1 MADGNVGSLWMS
13 LGLKE
18 TVSKE
23 LKNLG
28 YSLNGTD
35 DKVKELQKA
44 LKGIGNDLKSGDVDA
59 YARGIAN
66 LSKFLKDTKIEA
78 KGLSTLLGSISGA
91 NVQNL
96 LGGEINATNAKKYL
110 GIIKEITSALS
121 SLGRGNSENT
131 FGLLSGLY
139 RYSVLLDDIVKIKG
153 QIKDLKETLETPA
166 GKKHEQSIKDL
177 IAEYTKLRTEMIGVV
192 NSGNLKQLDS
202 NKYSELL
209 GRGIQLYE
217 ALHAAAVQA
226 EKGVTALS
234 NAADKEAT
242 SIQKS
247 TEVVNEQ
254 TNAFKKQEEQLKA
267 TTAAQKEKSAA
278 ESKTATAPKIQPFVE
293 DKGLDKML
301 NDVTAAREKDAAATQ
316 TQIAYTKILNE
327 VLDAFK
333 GKASTLLG
341 VKDDS
346 GRKYVDILNEANAA
360 IEKMNKARAAAM
372 AREGKDFKPEN
383 YPDPTPRI
391 KKALEYLSL
400 LQRIDIAQKH
410 ISEVKAANP
419 NVDTKNIKEAAKLVE
434 NFRDKLLAL
443 QNDKYLTGAD
453 DAHILGAYRKTLAMT
468 LKDVD
473 AIIGKLQ
480 KPNPLSDLD
489 GNFSKLDA
497 RIDAV
502 REKLAKLRDLM
513 NEGTQKGYNTS
524 MFGERISGLGGVVA
538 RMEAAMSNK
547 NGELANVDKMKQ
559 LFSDIS
565 VELNKA
571 STAMQAYGREKAKAV
586 AQEREFAVAS
596 KLSAK
601 DKEAEL
607 KALSDYTKRYMTLVE
622 EKRKVAE
629 KAGISP
635 FFKNDNG
642 LKNIKAEI
650 DTLLERLGRVRE
662 DITLY
667 QHAIGSGTKEGIS
680 FGQQGLKEANTEAE
694 KLMRSITN
702 LQNVYDTLRVSQV
715 NVKDLIGQ
723 TPQKQRQDDIQRRMS
738 DYYSKLEKD
747 SAQAAKDAAKAE
759 RERASAEKQRQKELN
774 SAEKQRQNELRNTER
789 RYDSLG
795 NKVRQLRAEFSRGI
809 SLGANTD
816 KSYEEIRRLLSM
828 MRVLR
833 ALQGSLSSTDW
844 REHIGRLGNYGAG
857 HDATIANRALQ
868 DQRAINAAQ
877 EKTNREKEKS
887 IDLERKHQQEIANS
901 AAKVRSDLV
910 RAFEQAKNSAGGLN
924 STMQDLKSLV
934 MQGGLVYGMQQF
946 AMSVIKTGGELEKQ
960 HIALQSILGDVQN
973 ANTMFSQVKQLALQS
988 PFTFSEL
995 NRDVKQLAAY
1005 GVEYDQLYDTTK
1017 RLADMASGLGVSFE
1031 RIALAFGQVRSRGW
1045 LDGKELRQ
1053 ISYAGIPLLQKL
1065 SEYYSK
1071 REGRKVSTSEV
1082 KTRISGRGVDFEDV
1096 KNVFWEMTD
1105 AGGQFYNMQLVL
1117 SETLLGRFNK
1127 LKDAWEIML
1136 SEFAS
1141 DSNIVGSNL
1150 KHILD
1155 LVTNLVQALH
1165 TMAPVVVAAFSGFA
1179 LKRLQT
1185 SLGGGIGAALLSG
1198 KASMASDIQK
1208 KVLLGE
1214 KTTAQELRLLATKKL
1229 ITSEDIKALS
1239 LAKAIKKVDLERMYI
1254 NGQISRSIY
1263 KDGMTDFA
1271 GTGTFGSRRK
1281 LVEARQNGGWWN
1293 KAKAA
1298 FIGLQLRT
1306 NAYFTNL
1313 KIQFATTGGFWRT
1326 FALKG
1331 MSAFAILTAGARTMG
1346 ATLLAAVGGL
1356 PGLIIT
1362 GVTMGISYMYTK
1374 SADLTNRINQTANE
1388 IEDRIKQL
1396 NDFLRENDTAKVLS
1410 GGDIK
1415 EVDNLIDAYKE
1426 KLKQLEP
1433 YNYNNLVMKADEK
1446 QSHEERLKYLDEELK
1461 RLRDA
1466 EMIAKSKMGNRD
1478 NYSDFSGA
1486 ITRSNRNYE
1495 TLEKTT
1501 AQNMSDKGMDFASAR
1516 SAAWKGLQ
1524 PYQKGDMVNPIK
1536 KVILKQFGD
1545 ISKDE
1550 TMRLAAMQ
1558 AMSNIF
1564 ASMEIP
1570 ESRANMIR
1578 ASVLQAFGIGD
1589 KDSWLQEEAKNK
1601 LSDLLDS
1608 IAPTIAT
1615 KIRSGQTLNEA
1626 EKAKVEELM
1635 QDAKRG
1641 LTGQYPEFEKALQ
1654 ALLDASN
1661 FEAVINLVFK
1671 DSKFNDVQNELLGN
1685 LPKMPLGVGDPETQA
1700 KKQKFA
1706 QSWGKEGSW
1715 TKAREAANADVAAK
1729 KKEYEAAKKAKSKRQ
1744 DELKKEWQL
1753 AEQTAKELNLFDAK
1767 KDKNKGPKKDSAL
1780 ESLRQQFED
1789 FKAARQWYQKYIGI
1803 GNTQSEAIGKVKSLF
1818 PNLDWKK
1825 IDLSKY
1831 MESLEAMMP
1840 GRGFWNTTDRKK
1852 FHTQV
1857 NREKAEWQYS
1867 EIDKVEWERV
1877 SSNFKEAL
1885 EKGVK
1890 QANLQKELYEKTGS
1904 LDFAK
1909 LAFQD
1914 GAVWDKQTRKMA
1926 EDFKK
1931 NFGHDVNLG
1940 MTEADAKVLYKDTP
1954 LALEAWQKITTLVKD
1969 NYVKSLQ
1976 QAADIIA
1983 QTASTQEKI
1992 AAIYAKYETPI
2003 AQAEEAGNYGLASR
2017 YTRQRDKEVN
2027 SAKTEAFNK
2036 SSDYITFFGAVSQ
2049 LGMDRAS
2056 EIASQIREN
2065 INQALADGTI
2075 DAREYGKQIQQL
2087 DEQLNKLSSGK
2098 KNFFNSGLSGVAEQR
2113 VKNANEKIT
2122 AGAAL
2127 KQEGERMQQEANTE
2141 LIEAFSNLDFDAVD
2155 EIVAKML
2162 EGHEKEEKGDAK
2174 LKQGQKEAKA
2184 ANEFKE
2190 SMANVSAAA
2199 SKINENI
2206 QSIVATFNDIKDT
2219 ASALGV
2225 DTENDGWQDA
2235 TAFFNSLGGVS
2246 SSISNMVTS
2255 AMSGNV
2261 GGVLQGFV
2269 GIFTSP
2275 FKAFAAA
2282 HDAKLERQIKLAE
2295 RNITELERLRNDVK
2309 TAIENT
2315 LGGVYSY
2322 KMDAD
2327 TRKRLG
2333 NVTNS
2338 YEKAARGESKKSQ
2351 YSSDTYTTA
2360 KKSLSDPGNAYLAE
2374 QASLMAQKDEMQRQ
2388 LNAEEGKKKKDKDK
2402 IADYKQQIKE
2412 METTINN
2419 FAKDFLKDVYGV
2431 DMKAWASQLTDAVV
2445 SAWSKGEDA
2454 IDAYKKKAKEMVKDL
2469 TKNIVS
2475 QKLME
2480 VALQGPL
2487 DNLTEIIKQKGKL
2500 EPEDVVKVADD
2511 LYNGTNNAAEN
2522 ITAILERLKNMGL
2535 DLSENGDGSV
2545 TNGITNITE
2554 ETADILASY
2563 VNAIRL
2569 DVSVNRAQ
2577 VKDIGELLKM
2587 RLPEMG
2593 QIQKAQLGQLTQI
2606 VMLAEARNEK
2616 LDRMMDWMN
2625 AVSTSGR
2632 KKLYIS

>member
-23 LKNLG
+23 LNKIADGMTGVDAKTRKAQENLRKLADTDVSGKNISFLKKIQNALG
-28 YSLNGTD
+28 DTSAEA
-35 DKVKELQKA
+35 KELQAVLGVIGKTKGGW
-44 LKGIGNDLKSGDVDA
+44 KGITEDLNIGKLQQ
-59 YARGIAN
+59 YAKLVRELEFALTNIE
-66 LSKFLKDTKIEA
+66 SK
-78 KGLSTLLGSISGA
+78 KGLSDSGFNLQSTIYQSREAIDAIASLQNHLKFADAPTASGLKAIRQELQGLINEGTSLIHSPIKNYMQIDKWLNTLDGKVTDIEYKYIVATQGVSK
-91 NVQNL
+91 
-96 LGGEINATNAKKYL
+96 ETNAV
-110 GIIKEITSALS
+110 A
-121 SLGRGNSENT
+121 
-131 FGLLSGLY
+131 
-139 RYSVLLDDIVKIKG
+139 D
-153 QIKDLKETLETPA
+153 A
-166 GKKHEQSIKDL
+166 GKRAEEQTKKN
-177 IAEYTKLRTEMIGVV
+177 AE
-192 NSGNLKQLDS
+192 
-202 NKYSELL
+202 
-209 GRGIQLYE
+209 
-217 ALHAAAVQA
+217 A
-226 EKGVTALS
+226 
-234 NAADKEAT
+234 
-242 SIQKS
+242 
-247 TEVVNEQ
+247 VNEQ
-254 TNAFKKQEEQLKA
+254 TNALKKQEEQLKA

-293 DKGLDKML
+293 NKGLNKML
-301 NDVTAAREKDAAATQ
+301 NEATAAREKDVAATQ
-316 TQIAYTKILNE
+316 AQTSYQLKLNE
-327 VLDAFK
+327 ALDAFK
-333 GKASTLLG
+333 GKASAVIG

-346 GRKYVDILNEANAA
+346 GRKYVDILNAANVA
-360 IEKMNKARAAAM
+360 IEKVNKERAKAM
-372 AREGKDFKPEN
+372 KDQGKAFNPNDF
-383 YPDPTPRI
+383 PDPTPRL

-419 NVDTKNIKEAAKLVE
+419 NVDTKNIENATRLIE
-434 NFRDKLLAL
+434 NFRNRLLSLQDKMFG
-443 QNDKYLTGAD
+443 TGAD
-453 DAHILGAYRKTLAMT
+453 NAHVLGMYGKTLAMT

-586 AQEREFAVAS
+586 ATDRNLETMEARYRRLQELMSEVSRKIRELNDSAKRGFKVGADTSRVGSAISRLFEMRDKFNNADIGSKNAVA
-596 KLSAK
+596 
-601 DKEAEL
+601 EL
-607 KALSDYTKRYMTLVE
+607 VSEYK
-622 EKRKVAE
+622 
-629 KAGISP
+629 I
-635 FFKNDNG
+635 
-642 LKNIKAEI
+642 LKNEIGNAKSEQDKLNNAITRANKKQDRKNERQEARDNKQRLSEIKA
-650 DTLLERLGRVRE
+650 
-662 DITLY
+662 
-667 QHAIGSGTKEGIS
+667 A
-680 FGQQGLKEANTEAE
+680 EA
-694 KLMRSITN
+694 
-702 LQNVYDTLRVSQV
+702 
-715 NVKDLIGQ
+715 
-723 TPQKQRQDDIQRRMS
+723 
-738 DYYSKLEKD
+738 
-747 SAQAAKDAAKAE
+747 
-759 RERASAEKQRQKELN
+759 
-774 SAEKQRQNELRNTER
+774 

-795 NKVRQLRAEFSRGI
+795 NKVRSLRREFSRGI
-809 SLGANTD
+809 SLGAD
-816 KSYEEIRRLLSM
+816 VSKAEAEIHRLIDI
-828 MRVLR
+828 MRYLR
-833 ALQGSLSSTDW
+833 QMRTWLVEGQNVVGRIGS
-844 REHIGRLGNYGAG
+844 IGTG
-857 HDATIANRALQ
+857 HDATQAGRALQ

-1374 SADLTNRINQTANE
+1374 SADLTNRINQTTNE

-1495 TLEKTT
+1495 RLEKTT

-1780 ESLRQQFED
+1780 KSLRQQFED

-1852 FHTQV
+1852 FRTQV

-2419 FAKDFLKDVYGV
+2419 FAKDFLTDIYGV

-2475 QKLME
+2475 QKVME

>member
-23 LKNLG
+23 LNKIADGMTGVDAKTRKAQENLRKLADTDVSGKNISFLKKIQNALG
-28 YSLNGTD
+28 DTSAEA
-35 DKVKELQKA
+35 KELQAVLGVIGKTKGGW
-44 LKGIGNDLKSGDVDA
+44 KGITEDLNIGKLQQ
-59 YARGIAN
+59 YAKLVRELEFALTNIE
-66 LSKFLKDTKIEA
+66 SK
-78 KGLSTLLGSISGA
+78 KGLSDSGFNLQSTIYQSREAIDAIASLQNHLKFADAPTASGLKAIRQELQGLINEGTSLIHSPIKNYMQIDKWLNTLDGKVTDIEYKYIVATQGVSK
-91 NVQNL
+91 
-96 LGGEINATNAKKYL
+96 ETNAV
-110 GIIKEITSALS
+110 A
-121 SLGRGNSENT
+121 
-131 FGLLSGLY
+131 
-139 RYSVLLDDIVKIKG
+139 D
-153 QIKDLKETLETPA
+153 A
-166 GKKHEQSIKDL
+166 GKRAEEQTKKN
-177 IAEYTKLRTEMIGVV
+177 AE
-192 NSGNLKQLDS
+192 
-202 NKYSELL
+202 
-209 GRGIQLYE
+209 
-217 ALHAAAVQA
+217 A
-226 EKGVTALS
+226 
-234 NAADKEAT
+234 
-242 SIQKS
+242 
-247 TEVVNEQ
+247 VNEQ
-254 TNAFKKQEEQLKA
+254 TNALKKQEEQLKA

-759 RERASAEKQRQKELN
+759 RERA

-1495 TLEKTT
+1495 RLEKTT

-2049 LGMDRAS
+2049 LGMNRAS

-2206 QSIVATFNDIKDT
+2206 QSIVATFNDMKDT

-2246 SSISNMVTS
+2246 SSISN

-2261 GGVLQGFV
+2261 GGVLQGVV

-2419 FAKDFLKDVYGV
+2419 FAKDFLKDIYGV

-2475 QKLME
+2475 QKVME

-2545 TNGITNITE
+2545 TNGIKNIPE

-2625 AVSTSGR
+2625 SVSTSGR

>member
-44 LKGIGNDLKSGDVDA
+44 LKGIGNDLKSGDIDA

-301 NDVTAAREKDAAATQ
+301 NEATAAREKDVAATQ
-316 TQIAYTKILNE
+316 AQTSYQLKLNE
-327 VLDAFK
+327 ALDAFK
-333 GKASTLLG
+333 GKASAVIG

-346 GRKYVDILNEANAA
+346 GRKYVDILNAANVA
-360 IEKMNKARAAAM
+360 IEKVNKERAKAM
-372 AREGKDFKPEN
+372 KDQGKAFNPNDF
-383 YPDPTPRI
+383 PDPTPRL

-400 LQRIDIAQKH
+400 LQRIDIAPKH

-419 NVDTKNIKEAAKLVE
+419 NVDTKNIENATRLIE
-434 NFRDKLLAL
+434 NFRNRLLSLQDKMFG
-443 QNDKYLTGAD
+443 TGAD
-453 DAHILGAYRKTLAMT
+453 NAHVLGMYGKTLAMT

-524 MFGERISGLGGVVA
+524 MFGERISGLGGVVT

-547 NGELANVDKMKQ
+547 NGELANIDKMKQ

-586 AQEREFAVAS
+586 ATDRNLETMEARYRRLQELMSEVSRKIRELNDSAKRGFKVGADTSRVGSAISRLTEMRDKFNNADIGSKNAVA
-596 KLSAK
+596 
-601 DKEAEL
+601 EL
-607 KALSDYTKRYMTLVE
+607 VSEYK
-622 EKRKVAE
+622 
-629 KAGISP
+629 I
-635 FFKNDNG
+635 
-642 LKNIKAEI
+642 LKNEIGNAKSEQDKLNNAITRANKKQDRKNERQEARDNKQRLSEIKA
-650 DTLLERLGRVRE
+650 
-662 DITLY
+662 
-667 QHAIGSGTKEGIS
+667 A
-680 FGQQGLKEANTEAE
+680 EA
-694 KLMRSITN
+694 
-702 LQNVYDTLRVSQV
+702 
-715 NVKDLIGQ
+715 
-723 TPQKQRQDDIQRRMS
+723 
-738 DYYSKLEKD
+738 
-747 SAQAAKDAAKAE
+747 
-759 RERASAEKQRQKELN
+759 
-774 SAEKQRQNELRNTER
+774 

-795 NKVRQLRAEFSRGI
+795 NKVRSLRREFSRGI
-809 SLGANTD
+809 SLGAD
-816 KSYEEIRRLLSM
+816 VSKAEAEIHRLIDI
-828 MRVLR
+828 MRYLR
-833 ALQGSLSSTDW
+833 QMRTWLVEGQNVVGRIGS
-844 REHIGRLGNYGAG
+844 IGTG
-857 HDATIANRALQ
+857 HDATQAGRALQ
-868 DQRAINAAQ
+868 DQKATNATAQEAIN
-877 EKTNREKEKS
+877 KGVRRG
-887 IDLERKHQQEIANS
+887 IDLERERQQEIAKS
-901 AAKVRSDLV
+901 AAKVRSDL
-910 RAFEQAKNSAGGLN
+910 AAALAGANAEASKMHGTLN
-924 STMQDLKSLV
+924 DIKSLFL
-934 MQGGLVYGMQQF
+934 QGGIVYGAQSLFNAIVQ
-946 AMSVIKTGGELEKQ
+946 TGGEIVQQ
-960 HIALQSILGDVQN
+960 HIALRSILGDVTKADELFAQ
-973 ANTMFSQVKQLALQS
+973 TQELALRS
-988 PFTFSEL
+988 PFKFGEL
-995 NRDVKQLAAY
+995 NRDVKQLAAF
-1005 GVEYDQLYDTTK
+1005 GVEADSLYDTTK
-1017 RLADMASGLGVSFE
+1017 RLADIASGLGVSFE
-1031 RIALAFGQVRSRGW
+1031 RLGLAYGQVKARSW

-1053 ISYAGIPLLQKL
+1053 FAYAGLPLLQKITEL
-1065 SEYYSK
+1065 YNSEGKNNKTNYKQSDVKEMISK
-1071 REGRKVSTSEV
+1071 RQVS
-1082 KTRISGRGVDFEDV
+1082 FEDV
-1096 KNVFWEMTD
+1096 QKVLWKMTD
-1105 AGGQFYNMQLVL
+1105 EGGQFYNMQLVL
-1117 SETLLGRFNK
+1117 SETLLGQWNK

-1136 SEFAS
+1136 SRFAEGKNVIGGTFMFAIKGATDLLLTIDKLSPALLTFAS
-1141 DSNIVGSNL
+1141 VFLSKKLFGLASSRLGIGSIGRNL
-1150 KHILD
+1150 NDQAKIQLRNYAIEQQQLVLERKITQEIATQNVQKRAYWLADVQTQQAVMGRLALEGKLSILQMQKAVKEGLITKELID
-1155 LVTNLVQALH
+1155 QLVIMGQITARQGEIILKGG
-1165 TMAPVVVAAFSGFA
+1165 TMAAV
-1179 LKRLQT
+1179 
-1185 SLGGGIGAALLSG
+1185 
-1198 KASMASDIQK
+1198 M
-1208 KVLLGE
+1208 
-1214 KTTAQELRLLATKKL
+1214 
-1229 ITSEDIKALS
+1229 
-1239 LAKAIKKVDLERMYI
+1239 
-1254 NGQISRSIY
+1254 N
-1263 KDGMTDFA
+1263 MT
-1271 GTGTFGSRRK
+1271 GSK
-1281 LVEARQNGGWWN
+1281 
-1293 KAKAA
+1293 
-1298 FIGLQLRT
+1298 
-1306 NAYFTNL
+1306 
-1313 KIQFATTGGFWRT
+1313 
-1326 FALKG
+1326 LKG
-1331 MSAFAILTAGARTMG
+1331 MLSFVGGWVGLTFMAVTQVISSIYNEFSAIKEKAESLQAPDSDWMKDYYDALGAKKGTTDTELKKQIDSMKQLLIKSDAYTKTIDEQIKKAKDLNEQYDILRKGVENAKNVASGDAGMIADAIGSTGGWKSGNPFNDTIEENLKDLQHSTDAYQLKLSTFDELTKSKMDSVASAILGAAGAGKTLEDKIRILADEGGQKWAIFQANMVKWNGNIAYSIKDLGNRANDVTSDINEIANDDVPKILG
-1346 ATLLAAVGGL
+1346 AIRKHLGLYGNDFKNWCNRNPERFRNMLLQIMNEATWLVSQIKKKFEELTSFEFKPSGKKNS
-1356 PGLIIT
+1356 IT
-1362 GVTMGISYMYTK
+1362 GRTVMQERVFENLNGNQKAYDLISSYIEEGSWYKTK
-1374 SADLTNRINQTANE
+1374 NNAQSALQDLYNE
-1388 IEDRIKQL
+1388 MKSRQKGGASKASIAEAKKDYDTLYKAVLQGFGYRVIPEDKKS
-1396 NDFLRENDTAKVLS
+1396 NKVPKVK
-1410 GGDIK
+1410 DDK
-1415 EVDNLIDAYKE
+1415 EDKE
-1426 KLKQLEP
+1426 L
-1433 YNYNNLVMKADEK
+1433 
-1446 QSHEERLKYLDEELK
+1446 EELK
-1461 RLRDA
+1461 R
-1466 EMIAKSKMGNRD
+1466 
-1478 NYSDFSGA
+1478 
-1486 ITRSNRNYE
+1486 
-1495 TLEKTT
+1495 
-1501 AQNMSDKGMDFASAR
+1501 
-1516 SAAWKGLQ
+1516 
-1524 PYQKGDMVNPIK
+1524 
-1536 KVILKQFGD
+1536 
-1545 ISKDE
+1545 
-1550 TMRLAAMQ
+1550 
-1558 AMSNIF
+1558 
-1564 ASMEIP
+1564 
-1570 ESRANMIR
+1570 
-1578 ASVLQAFGIGD
+1578 
-1589 KDSWLQEEAKNK
+1589 
-1601 LSDLLDS
+1601 
-1608 IAPTIAT
+1608 
-1615 KIRSGQTLNEA
+1615 
-1626 EKAKVEELM
+1626 
-1635 QDAKRG
+1635 
-1641 LTGQYPEFEKALQ
+1641 
-1654 ALLDASN
+1654 
-1661 FEAVINLVFK
+1661 
-1671 DSKFNDVQNELLGN
+1671 
-1685 LPKMPLGVGDPETQA
+1685 
-1700 KKQKFA
+1700 
-1706 QSWGKEGSW
+1706 
-1715 TKAREAANADVAAK
+1715 
-1729 KKEYEAAKKAKSKRQ
+1729 
-1744 DELKKEWQL
+1744 QL
-1753 AEQTAKELNLFDAK
+1753 
-1767 KDKNKGPKKDSAL
+1767 
-1780 ESLRQQFED
+1780 ED
-1789 FKAARQWYQKYIGI
+1789 FKAARQAYQKLRK
-1803 GNTQSEAIGKVKSLF
+1803 EAGMSRAKAKNEVFGLYKD
-1818 PNLDWKK
+1818 LDWKK
-1825 IDLSKY
+1825 IDLDNYSGSIARLK
-1831 MESLEAMMP
+1831 
-1840 GRGFWNTTDRKK
+1840 GGFNFDKTNDRKK
-1852 FHTQV
+1852 FRTQLDKE
-1857 NREKAEWQYS
+1857 NFEWRFS
-1867 EIDKVEWERV
+1867 EELKPEWERV
-1877 SSNFKEAL
+1877 AANFKEAL

-2162 EGHEKEEKGDAK
+2162 EGKEKEEKGDAK

-2246 SSISNMVTS
+2246 SSVTS

-2419 FAKDFLKDVYGV
+2419 FAKDFLKDIYGV

-2475 QKLME
+2475 QKVME

-2545 TNGITNITE
+2545 TNGIKNITE

>member
-1 MADGNVGSLWMS
+1 MADGNLGDLWFQLGIKDNSHKALNSMLKDVQRLEGMINSLNQKIS
-13 LGLKE
+13 DVK
-18 TVSKE
+18 TDAKDSKE
-23 LKNLG
+23 MKARLLNALNYLHLLQKVNIELNKVGDIKNVNAGINTGELDRAKKVLMDFRNELINLQTGKTAGGVDNAFMSAYNAKFRNLITDVRQIEKTFDKENTLSASKNNAARLNRELETTKNKLAEIQSLQSRGVRNRIDTTALLSGENTLRGVKRRMETMLADDNLLANGAKVKSLLSDIAYAYTKATGKIQEYKRIASETASVDSALSKQKLAVEQINTILSNIDKLKG
-28 YSLNGTD
+28 KSLEIGTD
-35 DKVKELQKA
+35 TSKLTAVRGEIERIKTTIESFSGKQLLNKGFGDALNELQLWKERV
-44 LKGIGNDLKSGDVDA
+44 N
-59 YARGIAN
+59 RT
-66 LSKFLKDTKIEA
+66 LKDQ
-78 KGLSTLLGSISGA
+78 SGA
-91 NVQNL
+91 NQSAK
-96 LGGEINATNAKKYL
+96 ATDRN
-110 GIIKEITSALS
+110 
-121 SLGRGNSENT
+121 
-131 FGLLSGLY
+131 
-139 RYSVLLDDIVKIKG
+139 
-153 QIKDLKETLETPA
+153 LETMEA
-166 GKKHEQSIKDL
+166 RYRRLQ
-177 IAEYTKLRTEMIGVV
+177 
-192 NSGNLKQLDS
+192 
-202 NKYSELL
+202 EL
-209 GRGIQLYE
+209 
-217 ALHAAAVQA
+217 
-226 EKGVTALS
+226 
-234 NAADKEAT
+234 
-242 SIQKS
+242 
-247 TEVVNEQ
+247 
-254 TNAFKKQEEQLKA
+254 
-267 TTAAQKEKSAA
+267 
-278 ESKTATAPKIQPFVE
+278 
-293 DKGLDKML
+293 
-301 NDVTAAREKDAAATQ
+301 
-316 TQIAYTKILNE
+316 
-327 VLDAFK
+327 
-333 GKASTLLG
+333 
-341 VKDDS
+341 
-346 GRKYVDILNEANAA
+346 
-360 IEKMNKARAAAM
+360 
-372 AREGKDFKPEN
+372 
-383 YPDPTPRI
+383 
-391 KKALEYLSL
+391 
-400 LQRIDIAQKH
+400 
-410 ISEVKAANP
+410 ISEVNRKIRELNDSAKRGFKVGADTSRVGSAISRLFEMRDKFNNAGIGSKNAVAELVSEYKILKNEIGNAKSEQDKLNNAITRANKKQDRKNERQEARDNKQRLSEIKAA
-419 NVDTKNIKEAAKLVE
+419 EA
-434 NFRDKLLAL
+434 
-443 QNDKYLTGAD
+443 
-453 DAHILGAYRKTLAMT
+453 
-468 LKDVD
+468 
-473 AIIGKLQ
+473 
-480 KPNPLSDLD
+480 
-489 GNFSKLDA
+489 
-497 RIDAV
+497 
-502 REKLAKLRDLM
+502 
-513 NEGTQKGYNTS
+513 
-524 MFGERISGLGGVVA
+524 
-538 RMEAAMSNK
+538 
-547 NGELANVDKMKQ
+547 
-559 LFSDIS
+559 
-565 VELNKA
+565 
-571 STAMQAYGREKAKAV
+571 
-586 AQEREFAVAS
+586 
-596 KLSAK
+596 
-601 DKEAEL
+601 
-607 KALSDYTKRYMTLVE
+607 
-622 EKRKVAE
+622 
-629 KAGISP
+629 
-635 FFKNDNG
+635 
-642 LKNIKAEI
+642 
-650 DTLLERLGRVRE
+650 
-662 DITLY
+662 
-667 QHAIGSGTKEGIS
+667 
-680 FGQQGLKEANTEAE
+680 
-694 KLMRSITN
+694 
-702 LQNVYDTLRVSQV
+702 
-715 NVKDLIGQ
+715 
-723 TPQKQRQDDIQRRMS
+723 
-738 DYYSKLEKD
+738 
-747 SAQAAKDAAKAE
+747 
-759 RERASAEKQRQKELN
+759 
-774 SAEKQRQNELRNTER
+774 

-795 NKVRQLRAEFSRGI
+795 NKVRSLRREFSRGI
-809 SLGANTD
+809 SLGAD
-816 KSYEEIRRLLSM
+816 MSKAEAEIHRLIDI
-828 MRVLR
+828 MRYLR
-833 ALQGSLSSTDW
+833 QMRTWLVEGQNVVGRIGS
-844 REHIGRLGNYGAG
+844 IGTG
-857 HDATIANRALQ
+857 HDATQAGRALQ

-910 RAFEQAKNSAGGLN
+910 RAFEQAKNSAGSLN

-1396 NDFLRENDTAKVLS
+1396 NDFLRENDTAKVLA

-1495 TLEKTT
+1495 RLEKTT

-1608 IAPTIAT
+1608 VAPTIAT

-1685 LPKMPLGVGDPETQA
+1685 LPKIPLGVGDPEIQA

-1706 QSWGKEGSW
+1706 QSWGKDGSW

-1914 GAVWDKQTRKMA
+1914 GAVWNKQTRKMA

-1992 AAIYAKYETPI
+1992 AAIYAKYEMPI
-2003 AQAEEAGNYGLASR
+2003 AQAEEVGNYGLASR

-2027 SAKTEAFNK
+2027 SANTEAFNK

-2065 INQALADGTI
+2065 INQALAGGTI

-2162 EGHEKEEKGDAK
+2162 EGNEKGKKGDAK

-2475 QKLME
+2475 QKVME

>member
-1 MADGNVGSLWMS
+1 MADGNVGNLWMS
-13 LGLKE
+13 LGLKDA
-18 TVSKE
+18 VSKE
-23 LKNLG
+23 LKKMADNMEVVDAKTKRAQEQLRK
-28 YSLNGTD
+28 LAETD
-35 DKVKELQKA
+35 ASGKGVAFLDKLKKAIGSSTKEAKELQAIFDAIRNIRGGFGALTGDFGKA
-44 LKGIGNDLKSGDVDA
+44 NLQSYADILKEIRSSMGKISFGGMSGMGEGIYAKIEAVRSAINGINKITNETFRLWDSVPRSSPKAKAEFNNIREQLAEIKNAGLGYLKSGDFSKA
-59 YARGIAN
+59 YAWAN
-66 LSKFLKDTKIEA
+66 GLDEQIGKISSSYEKFLASEKSVVESLRREEGQSRKTTD
-78 KGLSTLLGSISGA
+78 
-91 NVQNL
+91 
-96 LGGEINATNAKKYL
+96 AT
-110 GIIKEITSALS
+110 
-121 SLGRGNSENT
+121 
-131 FGLLSGLY
+131 
-139 RYSVLLDDIVKIKG
+139 
-153 QIKDLKETLETPA
+153 
-166 GKKHEQSIKDL
+166 
-177 IAEYTKLRTEMIGVV
+177 
-192 NSGNLKQLDS
+192 
-202 NKYSELL
+202 
-209 GRGIQLYE
+209 
-217 ALHAAAVQA
+217 
-226 EKGVTALS
+226 
-234 NAADKEAT
+234 
-242 SIQKS
+242 
-247 TEVVNEQ
+247 NEQ
-254 TNAFKKQEEQLKA
+254 TNALKKQEEQLKA
-267 TTAAQKEKSAA
+267 TTAAQKEKNATENKAA
-278 ESKTATAPKIQPFVE
+278 AAPKMQPFVE

-372 AREGKDFKPEN
+372 VKEGKDFNPAN

-434 NFRDKLLAL
+434 NFRNKLLAL

-453 DAHILGAYRKTLAMT
+453 DAHILGAYRKALAMT

-586 AQEREFAVAS
+586 ATDRNLETMEARYRRLQELISEVNRKIRELNDSAKRGFKVGADTSRVGSAISRLFEMRDKFNNADIGSKNAVA
-596 KLSAK
+596 
-601 DKEAEL
+601 EL
-607 KALSDYTKRYMTLVE
+607 VSEYK
-622 EKRKVAE
+622 
-629 KAGISP
+629 I
-635 FFKNDNG
+635 
-642 LKNIKAEI
+642 LKNEIGNAKSEQDKLNNAITRANKKQDRKNERQEARDNKQRLSEIKA
-650 DTLLERLGRVRE
+650 
-662 DITLY
+662 
-667 QHAIGSGTKEGIS
+667 A
-680 FGQQGLKEANTEAE
+680 EA
-694 KLMRSITN
+694 
-702 LQNVYDTLRVSQV
+702 
-715 NVKDLIGQ
+715 
-723 TPQKQRQDDIQRRMS
+723 
-738 DYYSKLEKD
+738 
-747 SAQAAKDAAKAE
+747 
-759 RERASAEKQRQKELN
+759 
-774 SAEKQRQNELRNTER
+774 

-795 NKVRQLRAEFSRGI
+795 NKVRALRREFSRGI
-809 SLGANTD
+809 SLGAD
-816 KSYEEIRRLLSM
+816 VSKAEAEIHRLIHL
-828 MRVLR
+828 MRYFKIMHSELKAGNMSAVGR
-833 ALQGSLSSTDW
+833 IGS
-844 REHIGRLGNYGAG
+844 IGTG
-857 HDATIANRALQ
+857 HDATQAGRALQ
-868 DQRAINAAQ
+868 DQKATNAAAQ
-877 EKTNREKEKS
+877 EAINKGVRRG
-887 IDLERKHQQEIANS
+887 IDLERERQQEIAKS
-901 AAKVRSDLV
+901 AAKVRSDL
-910 RAFEQAKNSAGGLN
+910 AAALAGANAEASKMHGTLN
-924 STMQDLKSLV
+924 DIKSLFL
-934 MQGGLVYGMQQF
+934 QGGIVYGAQSLFNAIVQ
-946 AMSVIKTGGELEKQ
+946 TGGEIVQQ
-960 HIALQSILGDVQN
+960 HIALRSILGDVTKADELFAQ
-973 ANTMFSQVKQLALQS
+973 TQELALRS
-988 PFTFSEL
+988 PFKFGEL
-995 NRDVKQLAAY
+995 NRDAKQLAAF
-1005 GVEYDQLYDTTK
+1005 GVEADSLYDTTK
-1017 RLADMASGLGVSFE
+1017 RLADIASGLGVSFE
-1031 RIALAFGQVRSRGW
+1031 RLGLAYGQVKARSW

-1053 ISYAGIPLLQKL
+1053 FAYAGLPLLQKITEL
-1065 SEYYSK
+1065 YNSEGKNNKTNYKQSDVKEMISK
-1071 REGRKVSTSEV
+1071 RQVS
-1082 KTRISGRGVDFEDV
+1082 FEDV
-1096 KNVFWEMTD
+1096 QKVLWKMTD
-1105 AGGQFYNMQLVL
+1105 EGGQFYNMQLVL
-1117 SETLLGRFNK
+1117 SETLLGQWNK

-1136 SEFAS
+1136 SRFAEGKNVIGGTFMFAIKGATDLLLTIDKLSPALLTFAS
-1141 DSNIVGSNL
+1141 VFLSKKLFGLASSRLGIGSIGRNL
-1150 KHILD
+1150 NDQAKIQLRNYAIEQQQLVLERKITQEIATQNVQKRAYWLADVQTQQAVMGRLALEGKLSILQMQKAVKEGLITKELID
-1155 LVTNLVQALH
+1155 QLVIMGQITARQGEIILKGG
-1165 TMAPVVVAAFSGFA
+1165 TMAAV
-1179 LKRLQT
+1179 
-1185 SLGGGIGAALLSG
+1185 
-1198 KASMASDIQK
+1198 M
-1208 KVLLGE
+1208 
-1214 KTTAQELRLLATKKL
+1214 
-1229 ITSEDIKALS
+1229 
-1239 LAKAIKKVDLERMYI
+1239 
-1254 NGQISRSIY
+1254 N
-1263 KDGMTDFA
+1263 MT
-1271 GTGTFGSRRK
+1271 GSK
-1281 LVEARQNGGWWN
+1281 
-1293 KAKAA
+1293 
-1298 FIGLQLRT
+1298 
-1306 NAYFTNL
+1306 
-1313 KIQFATTGGFWRT
+1313 
-1326 FALKG
+1326 LKG
-1331 MSAFAILTAGARTMG
+1331 MLSFVGGWVGLTFMAVTQVISSIYNEFSAIKEKAESLQAPDSDWMKDYYDALGAKKGTTDTELKKQIDSMKQLLIKSDAYTKTIDEQIKKAKDLNEQYDILRKGVENAKNVASGDAGMIADAIGSTGGWKSGNPFNDTIEENLKDLQHSTDAYQLKLSTFDELTKSKMDSVASAILGAAGAGKTLEDKIRILADEGGQKWAIFQANMVKWNGNIAYSIKGLGNRANDVTSDINEIANDDVPKILG
-1346 ATLLAAVGGL
+1346 AIRKHLGLYGNDFKNWCNQNPERFRSMLLQIMDEATWLVPQIKKKLEELTSFEFKPSGKKNS
-1356 PGLIIT
+1356 IT
-1362 GVTMGISYMYTK
+1362 GRTVMQERVFENLNGNQKAYDLISSYIEEGSWYKTK
-1374 SADLTNRINQTANE
+1374 NNAQSALQDLYNE
-1388 IEDRIKQL
+1388 MKSRQKGGASKASIAEAKKDYDTLYKAVLQGFGYRFIPEDKKS
-1396 NDFLRENDTAKVLS
+1396 NKVPKNK
-1410 GGDIK
+1410 GDK
-1415 EVDNLIDAYKE
+1415 EDKE
-1426 KLKQLEP
+1426 
-1433 YNYNNLVMKADEK
+1433 
-1446 QSHEERLKYLDEELK
+1446 LDELK
-1461 RLRDA
+1461 R
-1466 EMIAKSKMGNRD
+1466 
-1478 NYSDFSGA
+1478 
-1486 ITRSNRNYE
+1486 
-1495 TLEKTT
+1495 
-1501 AQNMSDKGMDFASAR
+1501 
-1516 SAAWKGLQ
+1516 
-1524 PYQKGDMVNPIK
+1524 
-1536 KVILKQFGD
+1536 
-1545 ISKDE
+1545 
-1550 TMRLAAMQ
+1550 
-1558 AMSNIF
+1558 
-1564 ASMEIP
+1564 
-1570 ESRANMIR
+1570 
-1578 ASVLQAFGIGD
+1578 
-1589 KDSWLQEEAKNK
+1589 
-1601 LSDLLDS
+1601 
-1608 IAPTIAT
+1608 
-1615 KIRSGQTLNEA
+1615 
-1626 EKAKVEELM
+1626 
-1635 QDAKRG
+1635 
-1641 LTGQYPEFEKALQ
+1641 
-1654 ALLDASN
+1654 
-1661 FEAVINLVFK
+1661 
-1671 DSKFNDVQNELLGN
+1671 
-1685 LPKMPLGVGDPETQA
+1685 
-1700 KKQKFA
+1700 
-1706 QSWGKEGSW
+1706 
-1715 TKAREAANADVAAK
+1715 
-1729 KKEYEAAKKAKSKRQ
+1729 
-1744 DELKKEWQL
+1744 QL
-1753 AEQTAKELNLFDAK
+1753 
-1767 KDKNKGPKKDSAL
+1767 
-1780 ESLRQQFED
+1780 ED
-1789 FKAARQWYQKYIGI
+1789 FKAARQAYQKLRK
-1803 GNTQSEAIGKVKSLF
+1803 EAGMSRAKAKNEVFGLYKD
-1818 PNLDWKK
+1818 LDWKK
-1825 IDLSKY
+1825 IDLDNYSGSIARLKD
-1831 MESLEAMMP
+1831 
-1840 GRGFWNTTDRKK
+1840 GFNFDKTNDRKK
-1852 FHTQV
+1852 FRTQLDKE
-1857 NREKAEWQYS
+1857 NFEWRFS
-1867 EIDKVEWERV
+1867 EELKPEWERV
-1877 SSNFKEAL
+1877 VSNFKEAL

-1914 GAVWDKQTRKMA
+1914 GAVWNKQTRKMA

-2162 EGHEKEEKGDAK
+2162 EGNEKEKKGDAK

-2419 FAKDFLKDVYGV
+2419 FAKDFLKDIYGV

-2475 QKLME
+2475 QKVME
-2480 VALQGPL
+2480 AALQGPL
-2487 DNLTEIIKQKGKL
+2487 DNLTEIIKKKGKL

-2545 TNGITNITE
+2545 TNGIKNITE

>member
-1 MADGNVGSLWMS
+1 MADGNVGNLWMS

-23 LKNLG
+23 LNKIADGMTGVDAKTRKAQENLRKLADTDVSGKNISFLKKIQNALG
-28 YSLNGTD
+28 DTSAEA
-35 DKVKELQKA
+35 KELQAVLGVIGKTKGGW
-44 LKGIGNDLKSGDVDA
+44 KGITEDLNIGKLQQCAKLVRELEFA
-59 YARGIAN
+59 LTNIE
-66 LSKFLKDTKIEA
+66 LK
-78 KGLSTLLGSISGA
+78 KGLSDSGFNLQSTIYQSREAIDAIASLQNHLKFADAPTASGLKAIRQELQGLINEGTSLIQSPIKNYMQIDKWLNTLDGKVTDIEYKYIVATQGVSK
-91 NVQNL
+91 
-96 LGGEINATNAKKYL
+96 ETNAV
-110 GIIKEITSALS
+110 A
-121 SLGRGNSENT
+121 
-131 FGLLSGLY
+131 
-139 RYSVLLDDIVKIKG
+139 D
-153 QIKDLKETLETPA
+153 A
-166 GKKHEQSIKDL
+166 GKRAEEQTKKN
-177 IAEYTKLRTEMIGVV
+177 AE
-192 NSGNLKQLDS
+192 
-202 NKYSELL
+202 
-209 GRGIQLYE
+209 
-217 ALHAAAVQA
+217 A
-226 EKGVTALS
+226 
-234 NAADKEAT
+234 
-242 SIQKS
+242 
-247 TEVVNEQ
+247 VNEQ
-254 TNAFKKQEEQLKA
+254 TNALKKQEEQLKA
-267 TTAAQKEKSAA
+267 TSAAQKEKSAT
-278 ESKTATAPKIQPFVE
+278 ESKAATAPKMQPFVE
-293 DKGLDKML
+293 DKGLNKML
-301 NDVTAAREKDAAATQ
+301 NEATAAREKDVAATQ
-316 TQIAYTKILNE
+316 AQTSYQLKLNE

-333 GKASTLLG
+333 GKASAVIG

-346 GRKYVDILNEANAA
+346 GRKYVDILNAANVA
-360 IEKMNKARAAAM
+360 IEKVNKERAKVM
-372 AREGKDFKPEN
+372 KVQGKAFNPNDF
-383 YPDPTPRI
+383 PDPTPRI

-759 RERASAEKQRQKELN
+759 RERASAEKQRQ
-774 SAEKQRQNELRNTER
+774 NELRNTER

-833 ALQGSLSSTDW
+833 ALQGSLSSTNW
-844 REHIGRLGNYGAG
+844 REHLGRLGNYGAG
-857 HDATIANRALQ
+857 HDATQAGRALQ
-868 DQRAINAAQ
+868 DQKATNAAAQ
-877 EKTNREKEKS
+877 EAINKGVRRG
-887 IDLERKHQQEIANS
+887 IDLERERQQEIAKS
-901 AAKVRSDLV
+901 AAKVRSDL
-910 RAFEQAKNSAGGLN
+910 AAALAGANAEASKMHGTLN
-924 STMQDLKSLV
+924 DIKSLFL
-934 MQGGLVYGMQQF
+934 QGGIVYGAQSLFNAIVQ
-946 AMSVIKTGGELEKQ
+946 TGGEIVQQ
-960 HIALQSILGDVQN
+960 HIALRSILGDVTKADELFAQ
-973 ANTMFSQVKQLALQS
+973 TQELALRS
-988 PFTFSEL
+988 PFKFGEL
-995 NRDVKQLAAY
+995 NRDVKQLAAF
-1005 GVEYDQLYDTTK
+1005 GVEADSLYDTTK
-1017 RLADMASGLGVSFE
+1017 RLADIASGLGVSFE
-1031 RIALAFGQVRSRGW
+1031 RLGLAYGQVKARSW

-1053 ISYAGIPLLQKL
+1053 FAYAGLPLLQKITEL
-1065 SEYYSK
+1065 YNSEGKNNKTNYKQSDVKEMISK
-1071 REGRKVSTSEV
+1071 RQVS
-1082 KTRISGRGVDFEDV
+1082 FEDV
-1096 KNVFWEMTD
+1096 QKVLWKMTD
-1105 AGGQFYNMQLVL
+1105 EGGQFYNMQLVL
-1117 SETLLGRFNK
+1117 SETLLGQWNK

-1136 SEFAS
+1136 SRFAEGKNVIGGTFMFAIKGATDLLLTIDKLSPALLTFAS
-1141 DSNIVGSNL
+1141 VFLSKKLFGLASSRLGIGSIGRNL
-1150 KHILD
+1150 NDQAKIQLRNYAIEQQQLVLERKITQEIATQNVQKRAYWLADVQTQQAVMGRLALEGKLSILQMQKAVKEGLITKELID
-1155 LVTNLVQALH
+1155 QLVIMGQITARQGEIILKGG
-1165 TMAPVVVAAFSGFA
+1165 TMAAV
-1179 LKRLQT
+1179 
-1185 SLGGGIGAALLSG
+1185 
-1198 KASMASDIQK
+1198 M
-1208 KVLLGE
+1208 
-1214 KTTAQELRLLATKKL
+1214 
-1229 ITSEDIKALS
+1229 
-1239 LAKAIKKVDLERMYI
+1239 
-1254 NGQISRSIY
+1254 N
-1263 KDGMTDFA
+1263 MT
-1271 GTGTFGSRRK
+1271 GSK
-1281 LVEARQNGGWWN
+1281 
-1293 KAKAA
+1293 
-1298 FIGLQLRT
+1298 
-1306 NAYFTNL
+1306 
-1313 KIQFATTGGFWRT
+1313 
-1326 FALKG
+1326 LKG
-1331 MSAFAILTAGARTMG
+1331 MLSFVGGWVGLTFMAVTQVISSIYNEFSAIKEKAESLQAPDSDWMKDYYDALGAKKGTTDTELKKQIDSMKQLLIKSDAYTKTIDEQIKKAKDLNEQYDILRKGVENAKNVASGDAGMIADAIGSTGGWKSGNPFNDTIEENLKDLQHSTDAYQLKLSTFDELTKSKMDSVASAILGAAGAGKTLEDKIRILADEGGQKWAIFQANMVKWNGNIAYSIKGLGNRANDVTSDINEIANDDVPKILG
-1346 ATLLAAVGGL
+1346 AIRKHLGLYGNDFKNWCNQNPERFRSMLLQIMDEATWLVPQIKKKLEELTSFEFKPSGKKNS
-1356 PGLIIT
+1356 IT
-1362 GVTMGISYMYTK
+1362 GRTVMQERVFENLNGNQKAYDLISSYIEEGSWYKTK
-1374 SADLTNRINQTANE
+1374 NNAQSALQDLYNE
-1388 IEDRIKQL
+1388 MKSRQKGGASKASIAEAKKDYDTLYKAVLQGFGYRFIPEDKKS
-1396 NDFLRENDTAKVLS
+1396 NKVPNNK
-1410 GGDIK
+1410 GDK
-1415 EVDNLIDAYKE
+1415 EDKE
-1426 KLKQLEP
+1426 
-1433 YNYNNLVMKADEK
+1433 
-1446 QSHEERLKYLDEELK
+1446 LDELK
-1461 RLRDA
+1461 R
-1466 EMIAKSKMGNRD
+1466 
-1478 NYSDFSGA
+1478 
-1486 ITRSNRNYE
+1486 
-1495 TLEKTT
+1495 
-1501 AQNMSDKGMDFASAR
+1501 
-1516 SAAWKGLQ
+1516 
-1524 PYQKGDMVNPIK
+1524 
-1536 KVILKQFGD
+1536 
-1545 ISKDE
+1545 
-1550 TMRLAAMQ
+1550 
-1558 AMSNIF
+1558 
-1564 ASMEIP
+1564 
-1570 ESRANMIR
+1570 
-1578 ASVLQAFGIGD
+1578 
-1589 KDSWLQEEAKNK
+1589 
-1601 LSDLLDS
+1601 
-1608 IAPTIAT
+1608 
-1615 KIRSGQTLNEA
+1615 
-1626 EKAKVEELM
+1626 
-1635 QDAKRG
+1635 
-1641 LTGQYPEFEKALQ
+1641 
-1654 ALLDASN
+1654 
-1661 FEAVINLVFK
+1661 
-1671 DSKFNDVQNELLGN
+1671 
-1685 LPKMPLGVGDPETQA
+1685 
-1700 KKQKFA
+1700 
-1706 QSWGKEGSW
+1706 
-1715 TKAREAANADVAAK
+1715 
-1729 KKEYEAAKKAKSKRQ
+1729 
-1744 DELKKEWQL
+1744 QL
-1753 AEQTAKELNLFDAK
+1753 
-1767 KDKNKGPKKDSAL
+1767 
-1780 ESLRQQFED
+1780 ED
-1789 FKAARQWYQKYIGI
+1789 FKAARQAYQKLRK
-1803 GNTQSEAIGKVKSLF
+1803 EAGMSRAKAKNEVFGLYKD
-1818 PNLDWKK
+1818 LDWKK
-1825 IDLSKY
+1825 IDLDNYSGSIARLKDD
-1831 MESLEAMMP
+1831 
-1840 GRGFWNTTDRKK
+1840 FNFDKTNDRKK
-1852 FHTQV
+1852 FRTQLDKE
-1857 NREKAEWQYS
+1857 NFEWRFS
-1867 EIDKVEWERV
+1867 EELKPEWERV
-1877 SSNFKEAL
+1877 VSNFKEAL

-1914 GAVWDKQTRKMA
+1914 GAVWNKQTRKMA

-1931 NFGHDVNLG
+1931 KFGHDVNLG

-2162 EGHEKEEKGDAK
+2162 EGNEKEKKGDAK

-2419 FAKDFLKDVYGV
+2419 FAKDFLKDIYGV

-2475 QKLME
+2475 QKVME
-2480 VALQGPL
+2480 AALQGPL
-2487 DNLTEIIKQKGKL
+2487 DNLTEIIKKKGKL

-2545 TNGITNITE
+2545 TNGIKNITE

>member
-23 LKNLG
+23 LNKIADGMTGVDAKTRKAQENLRKLADTDVSGKNISFLKKIQNALG
-28 YSLNGTD
+28 DTSAEA
-35 DKVKELQKA
+35 KELQAVLGVIGKTKGGW
-44 LKGIGNDLKSGDVDA
+44 KGITEDLNIGKLQQ
-59 YARGIAN
+59 YAKLVRELEFALTNIE
-66 LSKFLKDTKIEA
+66 SK
-78 KGLSTLLGSISGA
+78 KGLSDSGFNLQSTIYQSREAIDAIASLQNHLKFADAPTASGLKAIRQELQGLINEGTSLIHSPIKNYMQIDKWLNTLDGKVTDIEYKYIVATQGVSK
-91 NVQNL
+91 
-96 LGGEINATNAKKYL
+96 ETNAV
-110 GIIKEITSALS
+110 A
-121 SLGRGNSENT
+121 
-131 FGLLSGLY
+131 
-139 RYSVLLDDIVKIKG
+139 D
-153 QIKDLKETLETPA
+153 A
-166 GKKHEQSIKDL
+166 GKRAEEQTKKN
-177 IAEYTKLRTEMIGVV
+177 AE
-192 NSGNLKQLDS
+192 
-202 NKYSELL
+202 
-209 GRGIQLYE
+209 
-217 ALHAAAVQA
+217 A
-226 EKGVTALS
+226 
-234 NAADKEAT
+234 
-242 SIQKS
+242 
-247 TEVVNEQ
+247 VNEQ
-254 TNAFKKQEEQLKA
+254 TNALKKQEEQLKA

-293 DKGLDKML
+293 NKGLNKML
-301 NDVTAAREKDAAATQ
+301 NEATAAREKDVAATQ
-316 TQIAYTKILNE
+316 AQTSYQLKLNE
-327 VLDAFK
+327 ALDAFK
-333 GKASTLLG
+333 GKASAVIG

-346 GRKYVDILNEANAA
+346 GRKYVDILNAANVA
-360 IEKMNKARAAAM
+360 IEKVNKERAKAM
-372 AREGKDFKPEN
+372 KDQGKAFNPNDF
-383 YPDPTPRI
+383 PDPTPRL

-419 NVDTKNIKEAAKLVE
+419 NVDTKNIENATRLIE
-434 NFRDKLLAL
+434 NFRNRLLSLQDKMFG
-443 QNDKYLTGAD
+443 TGAD
-453 DAHILGAYRKTLAMT
+453 NAHVLGMYGKTLAMT

-586 AQEREFAVAS
+586 ATDRNLETMEARYRRLQELMSEVSRKIRELNDSAKRGFKVGADTSRVGSAISRLFEMRDKFNNADIGSKNAVA
-596 KLSAK
+596 
-601 DKEAEL
+601 EL
-607 KALSDYTKRYMTLVE
+607 VSEYK
-622 EKRKVAE
+622 
-629 KAGISP
+629 I
-635 FFKNDNG
+635 
-642 LKNIKAEI
+642 LKNEIGNAKSEQDKLNNAITRANKKQDRKNERQEARDNKQRLSEIKA
-650 DTLLERLGRVRE
+650 
-662 DITLY
+662 
-667 QHAIGSGTKEGIS
+667 A
-680 FGQQGLKEANTEAE
+680 EA
-694 KLMRSITN
+694 
-702 LQNVYDTLRVSQV
+702 
-715 NVKDLIGQ
+715 
-723 TPQKQRQDDIQRRMS
+723 
-738 DYYSKLEKD
+738 
-747 SAQAAKDAAKAE
+747 
-759 RERASAEKQRQKELN
+759 
-774 SAEKQRQNELRNTER
+774 

-795 NKVRQLRAEFSRGI
+795 NKVRSLRREFSRGI
-809 SLGANTD
+809 SLGAD
-816 KSYEEIRRLLSM
+816 VSKAEAEIHRLIDI
-828 MRVLR
+828 MRYLR
-833 ALQGSLSSTDW
+833 QMRTWLVEGQNVVGRIGS
-844 REHIGRLGNYGAG
+844 IGTG
-857 HDATIANRALQ
+857 HDATQAGRALQ

-1495 TLEKTT
+1495 RLEKTT

-1780 ESLRQQFED
+1780 KSLRQQFED

-1852 FHTQV
+1852 FRTQV

-1969 NYVKSLQ
+1969 NYAKSLQ

-2475 QKLME
+2475 QKVME

-2554 ETADILASY
+2554 ETTDILASY

>member
-23 LKNLG
+23 LNKIADGMTGVDAKTRKAQENLRKLADTDVSGKNISFLKKIQNALG
-28 YSLNGTD
+28 DTSAEA
-35 DKVKELQKA
+35 KELQAVLGVIGKTKGGW
-44 LKGIGNDLKSGDVDA
+44 KGITEDLNIGKLQQ
-59 YARGIAN
+59 YAKLVRELEFALTNIE
-66 LSKFLKDTKIEA
+66 SK
-78 KGLSTLLGSISGA
+78 KGLSDSGFNLQSTIYQSREAIDAIASLQNHLKFADAPTASGLKAIRQELQGLINEGTSLIHSPIKNYMQIDKWLNTLDGKVTDIEYKYIVATQGVSK
-91 NVQNL
+91 
-96 LGGEINATNAKKYL
+96 ETNAV
-110 GIIKEITSALS
+110 A
-121 SLGRGNSENT
+121 
-131 FGLLSGLY
+131 
-139 RYSVLLDDIVKIKG
+139 D
-153 QIKDLKETLETPA
+153 A
-166 GKKHEQSIKDL
+166 GKRAEEQTKKN
-177 IAEYTKLRTEMIGVV
+177 AE
-192 NSGNLKQLDS
+192 
-202 NKYSELL
+202 
-209 GRGIQLYE
+209 
-217 ALHAAAVQA
+217 A
-226 EKGVTALS
+226 
-234 NAADKEAT
+234 
-242 SIQKS
+242 
-247 TEVVNEQ
+247 VNEQ
-254 TNAFKKQEEQLKA
+254 TNALKKQEEQLKA

-293 DKGLDKML
+293 NKGLNKML
-301 NDVTAAREKDAAATQ
+301 NEATAAREKDVAATQ
-316 TQIAYTKILNE
+316 AQTSYQLKLNE
-327 VLDAFK
+327 ALDAFK
-333 GKASTLLG
+333 GKASAVIG

-346 GRKYVDILNEANAA
+346 GRKYVDILNAANVA
-360 IEKMNKARAAAM
+360 IEKVNKERAKAM
-372 AREGKDFKPEN
+372 KDQGKAFNPNDF
-383 YPDPTPRI
+383 PDPTPRL

-419 NVDTKNIKEAAKLVE
+419 NVDTKNIENATRLIE
-434 NFRDKLLAL
+434 NFRNRLLSLQDKMFG
-443 QNDKYLTGAD
+443 TGAD
-453 DAHILGAYRKTLAMT
+453 NAHVLGMYGKTLAMT

-586 AQEREFAVAS
+586 ATDRNLETMEARYRRLQELMSEVSRKIRELNDSAKRGFKVGADTSRVGSAISRLFEMRDKFNNADIGSKNAVA
-596 KLSAK
+596 
-601 DKEAEL
+601 EL
-607 KALSDYTKRYMTLVE
+607 VSEYK
-622 EKRKVAE
+622 
-629 KAGISP
+629 I
-635 FFKNDNG
+635 
-642 LKNIKAEI
+642 LKNEIGNAKSEQDKLNNAITRANKKQDRKNERQEARDNKQRLSEIKA
-650 DTLLERLGRVRE
+650 
-662 DITLY
+662 
-667 QHAIGSGTKEGIS
+667 A
-680 FGQQGLKEANTEAE
+680 EA
-694 KLMRSITN
+694 
-702 LQNVYDTLRVSQV
+702 
-715 NVKDLIGQ
+715 
-723 TPQKQRQDDIQRRMS
+723 
-738 DYYSKLEKD
+738 
-747 SAQAAKDAAKAE
+747 
-759 RERASAEKQRQKELN
+759 
-774 SAEKQRQNELRNTER
+774 

-795 NKVRQLRAEFSRGI
+795 NKVRSLRREFSRGI
-809 SLGANTD
+809 SLGAD
-816 KSYEEIRRLLSM
+816 VSKAEAEIHRLIDI
-828 MRVLR
+828 MRYLR
-833 ALQGSLSSTDW
+833 QMRTWLVEGQNVVGRIGS
-844 REHIGRLGNYGAG
+844 IGTG
-857 HDATIANRALQ
+857 HDATQAGRALQ

-1495 TLEKTT
+1495 RLEKTT

-1767 KDKNKGPKKDSAL
+1767 KDKNKGTKKDSAL

-1852 FHTQV
+1852 FRTQV

-1867 EIDKVEWERV
+1867 EVDKVEWERV

-1914 GAVWDKQTRKMA
+1914 GAVWNKQTRKMA

-2141 LIEAFSNLDFDAVD
+2141 LIEAFSNLDFDAAD

-2246 SSISNMVTS
+2246 SSISNMV
-2255 AMSGNV
+2255 SGNV

-2419 FAKDFLKDVYGV
+2419 FAKDFLKDIYGV

-2475 QKLME
+2475 QKVME

-2545 TNGITNITE
+2545 TNGIKNITE

>member
-1 MADGNVGSLWMS
+1 MADGNVGNLWMY
-13 LGLKE
+13 LGIKDA
-18 TVSKE
+18 VSKE
-23 LKNLG
+23 LNRIADSMTGVDAKTKKAQESMRKLAEENLAGKNVAFLDRLKKTIG
-28 YSLNGTD
+28 DST
-35 DKVKELQKA
+35 KEAKELQVVFEAIRSVRGGFTSLNWSVGAKDLNEYYGIIMKIKDALDKLYTRGLTASGDKMWGSMTGA
-44 LKGIGNDLKSGDVDA
+44 LKVLEGISKIKEEGGFFFENFFKTDKAKAGLE
-59 YARGIAN
+59 N
-66 LSKFLKDTKIEA
+66 LQRE
-78 KGLSTLLGSISGA
+78 
-91 NVQNL
+91 
-96 LGGEINATNAKKYL
+96 
-110 GIIKEITSALS
+110 IIKLQKE
-121 SLGRGNSENT
+121 GM
-131 FGLLSGLY
+131 GLLNKKNLDTEGLAWAAGLDDKIY
-139 RYSVLLDDIVKIKG
+139 KLHRAYSVLRDDEEKLLATTEKKKTV
-153 QIKDLKETLETPA
+153 
-166 GKKHEQSIKDL
+166 GKQDEEQAKKN
-177 IAEYTKLRTEMIGVV
+177 AEAV
-192 NSGNLKQLDS
+192 N
-202 NKYSELL
+202 
-209 GRGIQLYE
+209 
-217 ALHAAAVQA
+217 V
-226 EKGVTALS
+226 
-234 NAADKEAT
+234 
-242 SIQKS
+242 
-247 TEVVNEQ
+247 Q
-254 TNAFKKQEEQLKA
+254 TNALKKQEEQLKA
-267 TTAAQKEKSAA
+267 TSAAQKEKSAT
-278 ESKTATAPKIQPFVE
+278 ESKAATAPKMQPFVE
-293 DKGLDKML
+293 YKGLDKML
-301 NDVTAAREKDAAATQ
+301 NDATRVTEKVEEQKKSLSGLSDAAGKASRD
-316 TQIAYTKILNE
+316 INE
-327 VLDAFK
+327 VLNK
-333 GKASTLLG
+333 IVGG
-341 VKDDS
+341 
-346 GRKYVDILNEANAA
+346 NAA
-360 IEKMNKARAAAM
+360 GMSLDELAKKTARYSQ
-372 AREGKDFKPEN
+372 ELL
-383 YPDPTPRI
+383 
-391 KKALEYLSL
+391 ALEIKLKNLKSKAKTNPGKKGQDY
-400 LQRIDIAQKH
+400 
-410 ISEVKAANP
+410 SEVKSLEAKIKNAQIYLDIIQQIRLKKDELNATGAKQP
-419 NVDTKNIKEAAKLVE
+419 NVNTKELE
-434 NFRDKLLAL
+434 R
-443 QNDKYLTGAD
+443 G
-453 DAHILGAYRKTLAMT
+453 KTLLDEFYGT
-468 LKDVD
+468 LRKIVSENGVD
-473 AIIGKLQ
+473 GLMVLGNMPKALGGTMREIRSLLSSFSKE
-480 KPNPLSDLD
+480 NPLSVFANGADRAWTAISNLET
-489 GNFSKLDA
+489 KM
-497 RIDAV
+497 
-502 REKLAKLRDLM
+502 RDLQRLM
-513 NEGTQKGYNTS
+513 DEGKKMGYKTDMLPENFYELKRRLQETYRL
-524 MFGERISGLGGVVA
+524 FGDNSHRLTDKA
-538 RMEAAMSNK
+538 YMEN
-547 NGELANVDKMKQ
+547 
-559 LFSDIS
+559 LFSDIAKTMKIAANA
-565 VELNKA
+565 ERE
-571 STAMQAYGREKAKAV
+571 YGREKGKTIATN
-586 AQEREFAVAS
+586 
-596 KLSAK
+596 
-601 DKEAEL
+601 KEAE
-607 KALSDYTKRYMTLVE
+607 AA
-622 EKRKVAE
+622 EKRNVA
-629 KAGISP
+629 I
-635 FFKNDNG
+635 
-642 LKNIKAEI
+642 
-650 DTLLERLGRVRE
+650 V
-662 DITLY
+662 
-667 QHAIGSGTKEGIS
+667 
-680 FGQQGLKEANTEAE
+680 EAAVQRRIQARQREAE
-694 KLMRSITN
+694 R
-702 LQNVYDTLRVSQV
+702 
-715 NVKDLIGQ
+715 
-723 TPQKQRQDDIQRRMS
+723 
-738 DYYSKLEKD
+738 
-747 SAQAAKDAAKAE
+747 AAAAE
-759 RERASAEKQRQKELN
+759 REANRYAAESVNKAIAAKREQRRQEDRDNKQRLSEIKA
-774 SAEKQRQNELRNTER
+774 AEA

-795 NKVRQLRAEFSRGI
+795 NKVRSLRREFSRGI
-809 SLGANTD
+809 SLGAD
-816 KSYEEIRRLLSM
+816 VSKAEAEIHRLIDI
-828 MRVLR
+828 MRYLR
-833 ALQGSLSSTDW
+833 QMRTWLVEGQNVVGRIGS
-844 REHIGRLGNYGAG
+844 IGTG
-857 HDATIANRALQ
+857 HDATQAGRALQ

-1495 TLEKTT
+1495 RLEKTT

-1767 KDKNKGPKKDSAL
+1767 KDKNKGTKKDSAL

-1852 FHTQV
+1852 FRTQV

-1867 EIDKVEWERV
+1867 EVDKVEWERV

-1914 GAVWDKQTRKMA
+1914 GAVWNKQTRKMA

-1954 LALEAWQKITTLVKD
+1954 LALEAWQKITTLVKE

-2190 SMANVSAAA
+2190 SMANVSVAA

-2419 FAKDFLKDVYGV
+2419 FAKDFLKDIYGV

-2475 QKLME
+2475 QKVME

-2545 TNGITNITE
+2545 TNGIKNITE

>member
-1 MADGNVGSLWMS
+1 MASG
-13 LGLKE
+13 
-18 TVSKE
+18 
-23 LKNLG
+23 NLG
-28 YSLNGTD
+28 DLWFQLGIKDNTHKALNSMLKDVQRLEGMINSLNFSINKEQDPKKKKEMKEQLSNALNYLHLLQKVNIELNKISGIKNVNAGINTGELDRAKKALMDFRNELINLQSGKTAGGVDNAFMSAYNSKFRNLITDVRQIEKAFDKENTLSASKNNAARLNRELETTKNKLAEIQSLQSRGVRNRIDTTALLSGGNTLRGVKRRMEAMLADDNLLANGAKVKSLLSDIAYAYTKATGKVQEYKRTASETTSVDSALSKQKLAVEQINTILGNIDKLKGKSLEIGTD
-35 DKVKELQKA
+35 TSKLTAVRGEIERIKTTIESFSGKQLLNKGFGDALNELQLWKERV
-44 LKGIGNDLKSGDVDA
+44 N
-59 YARGIAN
+59 RT
-66 LSKFLKDTKIEA
+66 LKDQ
-78 KGLSTLLGSISGA
+78 SGA
-91 NVQNL
+91 NQS
-96 LGGEINATNAKKYL
+96 AKA
-110 GIIKEITSALS
+110 SD
-121 SLGRGNSENT
+121 RN
-131 FGLLSGLY
+131 
-139 RYSVLLDDIVKIKG
+139 
-153 QIKDLKETLETPA
+153 LETMEA
-166 GKKHEQSIKDL
+166 RYRRLQ
-177 IAEYTKLRTEMIGVV
+177 
-192 NSGNLKQLDS
+192 
-202 NKYSELL
+202 EL
-209 GRGIQLYE
+209 
-217 ALHAAAVQA
+217 
-226 EKGVTALS
+226 
-234 NAADKEAT
+234 
-242 SIQKS
+242 
-247 TEVVNEQ
+247 
-254 TNAFKKQEEQLKA
+254 
-267 TTAAQKEKSAA
+267 
-278 ESKTATAPKIQPFVE
+278 
-293 DKGLDKML
+293 
-301 NDVTAAREKDAAATQ
+301 
-316 TQIAYTKILNE
+316 
-327 VLDAFK
+327 
-333 GKASTLLG
+333 
-341 VKDDS
+341 
-346 GRKYVDILNEANAA
+346 
-360 IEKMNKARAAAM
+360 
-372 AREGKDFKPEN
+372 
-383 YPDPTPRI
+383 
-391 KKALEYLSL
+391 
-400 LQRIDIAQKH
+400 
-410 ISEVKAANP
+410 ISEVNRKIREIN
-419 NVDTKNIKEAAKLVE
+419 DSAKLGFKIGADTSRAE
-434 NFRDKLLAL
+434 SAISRLFEMRDKFNNADIGSKNAVAELVSEYKILKNEIGNVKSEQDKLNNAITRANEK
-443 QNDKYLTGAD
+443 QN
-453 DAHILGAYRKTLAMT
+453 RKT
-468 LKDVD
+468 
-473 AIIGKLQ
+473 
-480 KPNPLSDLD
+480 
-489 GNFSKLDA
+489 
-497 RIDAV
+497 
-502 REKLAKLRDLM
+502 EKK
-513 NEGTQKGYNTS
+513 K
-524 MFGERISGLGGVVA
+524 
-538 RMEAAMSNK
+538 
-547 NGELANVDKMKQ
+547 
-559 LFSDIS
+559 
-565 VELNKA
+565 
-571 STAMQAYGREKAKAV
+571 
-586 AQEREFAVAS
+586 ERED
-596 KLSAK
+596 KQRLS
-601 DKEAEL
+601 E
-607 KALSDYTKRYMTLVE
+607 
-622 EKRKVAE
+622 
-629 KAGISP
+629 
-635 FFKNDNG
+635 
-642 LKNIKAEI
+642 IKA
-650 DTLLERLGRVRE
+650 
-662 DITLY
+662 
-667 QHAIGSGTKEGIS
+667 
-680 FGQQGLKEANTEAE
+680 TEA
-694 KLMRSITN
+694 
-702 LQNVYDTLRVSQV
+702 
-715 NVKDLIGQ
+715 
-723 TPQKQRQDDIQRRMS
+723 
-738 DYYSKLEKD
+738 
-747 SAQAAKDAAKAE
+747 
-759 RERASAEKQRQKELN
+759 
-774 SAEKQRQNELRNTER
+774 

-795 NKVRQLRAEFSRGI
+795 NKVRALRREFSRGI
-809 SLGANTD
+809 SLGAD
-816 KSYEEIRRLLSM
+816 VSKAEAEIHRLIDT
-828 MRVLR
+828 MRYLR
-833 ALQGSLSSTDW
+833 QMRIWLAEGQDVVG
-844 REHIGRLGNYGAG
+844 RIGNIGTG
-857 HDATIANRALQ
+857 HDTTLAGRALQ
-868 DQRAINAAQ
+868 DQRRLNSEQ
-877 EKTNREKEKS
+877 ERANREAQKGV
-887 IDLERKHQQEIANS
+887 DLERQRQQEIAKS

-946 AMSVIKTGGELEKQ
+946 AMSVITTGGELEKQ
-960 HIALQSILGDVQN
+960 HIALQSILGDMQN
-973 ANTMFSQVKQLALQS
+973 ANAMFSQIKQLALQS

-1071 REGRKVSTSEV
+1071 REGRNVSTSEI

-1105 AGGQFYNMQLVL
+1105 AGGQFYNMQFVL

-1155 LVTNLVQALH
+1155 LVTSLVQSLH

-1198 KASMASDIQK
+1198 KASIASDVQK

-1214 KTTAQELRLLATKKL
+1214 ETTKQELRLLATKKL

-1298 FIGLQLRT
+1298 FIGLELRT

-1396 NDFLRENDTAKVLS
+1396 NDFLRENDTAKVLA

-1486 ITRSNRNYE
+1486 IIRSSKNYE
-1495 TLEKTT
+1495 RLEKTT
-1501 AQNMSDKGMDFASAR
+1501 AENMSDKGMDFASAR
-1516 SAAWKGLQ
+1516 SAAWKDLQ
-1524 PYQKGDMVNPIK
+1524 PYQRSDMVNPIK

-1570 ESRANMIR
+1570 ESRANTIR

-1601 LSDLLDS
+1601 LGDLLDS
-1608 IAPTIAT
+1608 VAPVIAT

-1626 EKAKVEELM
+1626 EKAKVKELM
-1635 QDAKRG
+1635 QDAKKG
-1641 LTGQYPEFEKALQ
+1641 ITGQYPEFEEALQ

-1671 DSKFNDVQNELLGN
+1671 DSKFNDVQNELLNN
-1685 LPKMPLGVGDPETQA
+1685 LPKIPLGFGDPETQE
-1700 KKQKFA
+1700 KKQKLA

-1715 TKAREAANADVAAK
+1715 TKAREAANADVNAK

-1831 MESLEAMMP
+1831 IESLEAMMP

-1877 SSNFKEAL
+1877 SSNFKDAL

-1914 GAVWDKQTRKMA
+1914 GAVWNKQTRKMA

-1931 NFGHDVNLG
+1931 DFGHDVNLG
-1940 MTEADAKVLYKDTP
+1940 MTEADAKVLYKEKP

-2127 KQEGERMQQEANTE
+2127 KQEGERMQQEATTA

-2155 EIVAKML
+2155 DIVAQML
-2162 EGHEKEEKGDAK
+2162 EGHEKEEEGDTK

-2225 DTENDGWQDA
+2225 DTESDGWQDA

-2246 SSISNMVTS
+2246 NSISNAVTS

-2261 GGVLQGFV
+2261 GGVLQGVV

-2282 HDAKLERQIKLAE
+2282 HDAKQERQIKLAE

-2322 KMDAD
+2322 NMDAD

-2333 NVTNS
+2333 NITNS
-2338 YEKAARGESKKSQ
+2338 YEKAARGESGKSQ
-2351 YSSDTYTTA
+2351 YTSDTYTAA
-2360 KKSLSDPGNAYLAE
+2360 KKSLSDPSNAFLAE

-2388 LNAEEGKKKKDKDK
+2388 LNAEDGKKKKDKDK

-2419 FAKDFLKDVYGV
+2419 LAKDFLKDIYGV
-2431 DMKAWASQLTDAVV
+2431 DMKSWASQLTDAVV
-2445 SAWSKGEDA
+2445 TAWSKGEDA
-2454 IDAYKKKAKEMVKDL
+2454 IDAYKKKAKDMVKDL
-2469 TKNIVS
+2469 TKNIIS
-2475 QKLME
+2475 QKIME

-2511 LYNGTNNAAEN
+2511 LYNGTNDAAEN
-2522 ITAILERLKNMGL
+2522 ITAILERLKDMGL

-2545 TNGITNITE
+2545 TNGIKNITE

>member
-1 MADGNVGSLWMS
+1 MADGNVGNLWMS
-13 LGLKE
+13 LGLKDA
-18 TVSKE
+18 VSKE
-23 LKNLG
+23 LKKMADNMEVVDAKTKRAQEQLRK
-28 YSLNGTD
+28 LAETD
-35 DKVKELQKA
+35 ASGKGVAFLDKLKKAIGSSTKEAKELQAIFDAIRNIRGGFGALTGDFGKA
-44 LKGIGNDLKSGDVDA
+44 NLQSYADILKEIRSSMGKISFGGMSGMGEGIYAKIEAVRSAINGINKITNETFRLWDSVPRSSPKAKAEFNNIREQLAEIKNAGLGYLKSGDFSKA
-59 YARGIAN
+59 YAWAN
-66 LSKFLKDTKIEA
+66 GLDEQIGKISSSYEKFLASEKSVVESLRREEGQSRKTTD
-78 KGLSTLLGSISGA
+78 
-91 NVQNL
+91 
-96 LGGEINATNAKKYL
+96 AT
-110 GIIKEITSALS
+110 
-121 SLGRGNSENT
+121 
-131 FGLLSGLY
+131 
-139 RYSVLLDDIVKIKG
+139 
-153 QIKDLKETLETPA
+153 
-166 GKKHEQSIKDL
+166 
-177 IAEYTKLRTEMIGVV
+177 
-192 NSGNLKQLDS
+192 
-202 NKYSELL
+202 
-209 GRGIQLYE
+209 
-217 ALHAAAVQA
+217 
-226 EKGVTALS
+226 
-234 NAADKEAT
+234 
-242 SIQKS
+242 
-247 TEVVNEQ
+247 NEQ
-254 TNAFKKQEEQLKA
+254 TNALKKQEEQLKA
-267 TTAAQKEKSAA
+267 TTAAQKEKNATENKAA
-278 ESKTATAPKIQPFVE
+278 AAPKMQPFVE

-372 AREGKDFKPEN
+372 AREEKDFNPAN

-434 NFRDKLLAL
+434 NFRNKLLAL

-586 AQEREFAVAS
+586 ATDRNLETMEARYRRLQELISEVNRKIRELNDSAKRGFKVGADTSRVGSAISRLFEMRDKFNNADIGSKNAVA
-596 KLSAK
+596 
-601 DKEAEL
+601 EL
-607 KALSDYTKRYMTLVE
+607 VSEYK
-622 EKRKVAE
+622 
-629 KAGISP
+629 I
-635 FFKNDNG
+635 
-642 LKNIKAEI
+642 LKNEIGNAKSEQDKLNNSITRANKKQDRKNERQEARDNKQRLSEIKA
-650 DTLLERLGRVRE
+650 
-662 DITLY
+662 
-667 QHAIGSGTKEGIS
+667 A
-680 FGQQGLKEANTEAE
+680 EA
-694 KLMRSITN
+694 
-702 LQNVYDTLRVSQV
+702 
-715 NVKDLIGQ
+715 
-723 TPQKQRQDDIQRRMS
+723 
-738 DYYSKLEKD
+738 
-747 SAQAAKDAAKAE
+747 
-759 RERASAEKQRQKELN
+759 
-774 SAEKQRQNELRNTER
+774 

-795 NKVRQLRAEFSRGI
+795 NKVRALRREFSRGI
-809 SLGANTD
+809 SLGAD
-816 KSYEEIRRLLSM
+816 VSKAEAEIHRLIDI
-828 MRVLR
+828 MRYLR
-833 ALQGSLSSTDW
+833 QMRTWLVEGQNVVGRIGS
-844 REHIGRLGNYGAG
+844 IGTG
-857 HDATIANRALQ
+857 HDATQAGRALQ

-877 EKTNREKEKS
+877 EKANREKEKS
-887 IDLERKHQQEIANS
+887 IDLERAHQQEVAKT
-901 AAKVRSDLV
+901 AAKVRGDLAK
-910 RAFEQAKNSAGGLN
+910 AFEQAKNHSLGMN
-924 STMQDLKSLV
+924 STLQDLKSLFL
-934 MQGGLVYGMQQF
+934 QGGLIYGAQQF
-946 AMSVIKTGGELEKQ
+946 AMSIIQAGGEIEKQ
-960 HIALQSILGDVQN
+960 HIALQSIIGDVQN
-973 ANTMFSQVKQLALQS
+973 ANVLFNQTKELALNS

-995 NRDVKQLAAY
+995 NKDVKQLAAY
-1005 GVEYDQLYDTTK
+1005 GVEYDELYDTTK

-1053 ISYAGIPLLQKL
+1053 ISYAGIPILQKL
-1065 SEYYSK
+1065 SEYYTK
-1071 REGRKVSTSEV
+1071 KEGQKVSTSEV
-1082 KTRISGRGVDFEDV
+1082 KSRISNRGVDFEDV

-1105 AGGQFYNMQLVL
+1105 AGGQFYNMQQVL
-1117 SETLLGRFNK
+1117 SETLLGRYNK

-1141 DSNIVGSNL
+1141 GNNLVGSFF
-1150 KHILD
+1150 KTALD
-1155 LVTNLVQALH
+1155 GATALVQALH
-1165 TMAPVVVAAFSGFA
+1165 TLALPVGAVVAGYAMRRA
-1179 LKRLQT
+1179 LMGNTASSLLSIKGGLAKSALEKQLRGENLTPIERNILSTKNKITGADLRSLMISKQLNQSELARLRIAGKITQQQYLT
-1185 SLGGGIGAALLSG
+1185 YSALLKQQTGMNTFGMRARHQLARLRMMAGMMANPMGAMRNMWSSFTTSALASFRVIRMG
-1198 KASMASDIQK
+1198 AKALVASMWS
-1208 KVLLGE
+1208 
-1214 KTTAQELRLLATKKL
+1214 
-1229 ITSEDIKALS
+1229 
-1239 LAKAIKKVDLERMYI
+1239 AI
-1254 NGQISRSIY
+1254 
-1263 KDGMTDFA
+1263 
-1271 GTGTFGSRRK
+1271 
-1281 LVEARQNGGWWN
+1281 
-1293 KAKAA
+1293 
-1298 FIGLQLRT
+1298 
-1306 NAYFTNL
+1306 
-1313 KIQFATTGGFWRT
+1313 
-1326 FALKG
+1326 
-1331 MSAFAILTAGARTMG
+1331 
-1346 ATLLAAVGGL
+1346 GGL
-1356 PGLIIT
+1356 PGLIIS
-1362 GVTMGISYMYTK
+1362 GVTFGISYLISK
-1374 SADLTNRINQTANE
+1374 SQELKQDMQQTMDE
-1388 IEDRIKQL
+1388 MKDRIKQID
-1396 NDFLRENDTAKVLS
+1396 DFMRDNNVDKIVRGDNEKEIDNAIESYKDKIREIAPESANAF
-1410 GGDIK
+1410 
-1415 EVDNLIDAYKE
+1415 E
-1426 KLKQLEP
+1426 
-1433 YNYNNLVMKADEK
+1433 MKASEIE
-1446 QSHEERLKYLDEELK
+1446 SHKERLKYLEEQLELLKEANKVAQEKSENTDLYEDLRDKTESAVKAAETLVKRSSIFGKGGVNETEMGLYEDAEKEFDKFIGQLAARYKKEFPNIVNSTQEQQAMQTMLKNFLALKGASEEATVQIRSALNRALGLEDKDMEQAFASKLMNMVDSAFPEIADRIRGHKELDEESKRKVENLMRGAVSELSIAYPKWETELQRLLAESSFEAKIQLVYDTGMIDNFDPFTERIYNNVLGSNITQWKENAEKFQELK
-1461 RLRDA
+1461 PLLKGVNDMYTARNN
-1466 EMIAKSKMGNRD
+1466 AK
-1478 NYSDFSGA
+1478 
-1486 ITRSNRNYE
+1486 TE
-1495 TLEKTT
+1495 LEKRY
-1501 AQNMSDKGMDFASAR
+1501 NI
-1516 SAAWKGLQ
+1516 WK
-1524 PYQKGDMVNPIK
+1524 
-1536 KVILKQFGD
+1536 
-1545 ISKDE
+1545 
-1550 TMRLAAMQ
+1550 A
-1558 AMSNIF
+1558 
-1564 ASMEIP
+1564 
-1570 ESRANMIR
+1570 
-1578 ASVLQAFGIGD
+1578 
-1589 KDSWLQEEAKNK
+1589 EE
-1601 LSDLLDS
+1601 D
-1608 IAPTIAT
+1608 
-1615 KIRSGQTLNEA
+1615 
-1626 EKAKVEELM
+1626 
-1635 QDAKRG
+1635 
-1641 LTGQYPEFEKALQ
+1641 
-1654 ALLDASN
+1654 
-1661 FEAVINLVFK
+1661 
-1671 DSKFNDVQNELLGN
+1671 
-1685 LPKMPLGVGDPETQA
+1685 
-1700 KKQKFA
+1700 
-1706 QSWGKEGSW
+1706 
-1715 TKAREAANADVAAK
+1715 AK
-1729 KKEYEAAKKAKSKRQ
+1729 KKGKGDEATRLAVKKKYEDLKKAAYLGLGYDYVPEDKKSNKVPKVKG
-1744 DELKKEWQL
+1744 DKEDKK
-1753 AEQTAKELNLFDAK
+1753 
-1767 KDKNKGPKKDSAL
+1767 L

-2162 EGHEKEEKGDAK
+2162 EGNEKEEKGDAK

-2309 TAIENT
+2309 TAIEKT

-2419 FAKDFLKDVYGV
+2419 FAKDFLKDIYGV

-2475 QKLME
+2475 QKVME

-2545 TNGITNITE
+2545 TNGIKNITE

>member
-1 MADGNVGSLWMS
+1 MASG
-13 LGLKE
+13 
-18 TVSKE
+18 
-23 LKNLG
+23 NLG
-28 YSLNGTD
+28 DLWFQLGIKDNTHKALNSMLKDVQRLEGMINSLNQKISDVNTDAKDSKKMKAQLSNALNYLHLLQKVNIELNKISGIKNVNAGINTGELDRAKKALMDFRNELINLQSGKTAGGVDNAFMSAYNSKFRNLITDVRQIEKAFDKENTLSASKNNAARLNRELETTKNKLAEIQSLQSRGVRNRIDTTALLSGGNTLRGVKRRMEAMLADDNLLANGAKVKSLLSDIAYAYTKATGKVQEYKRTASETTSVDSALSKQKLAVEQINTILGNIDKLKGKSLEIGTD
-35 DKVKELQKA
+35 TSKLTAVRGEIERIKTTIESFSGKQLLNKGFGDALNELQLWKERV
-44 LKGIGNDLKSGDVDA
+44 N
-59 YARGIAN
+59 RT
-66 LSKFLKDTKIEA
+66 LKDQ
-78 KGLSTLLGSISGA
+78 SGA
-91 NVQNL
+91 NQS
-96 LGGEINATNAKKYL
+96 AKA
-110 GIIKEITSALS
+110 SD
-121 SLGRGNSENT
+121 RN
-131 FGLLSGLY
+131 
-139 RYSVLLDDIVKIKG
+139 
-153 QIKDLKETLETPA
+153 LETMEA
-166 GKKHEQSIKDL
+166 RYRRLQ
-177 IAEYTKLRTEMIGVV
+177 
-192 NSGNLKQLDS
+192 
-202 NKYSELL
+202 EL
-209 GRGIQLYE
+209 
-217 ALHAAAVQA
+217 
-226 EKGVTALS
+226 
-234 NAADKEAT
+234 
-242 SIQKS
+242 
-247 TEVVNEQ
+247 
-254 TNAFKKQEEQLKA
+254 
-267 TTAAQKEKSAA
+267 
-278 ESKTATAPKIQPFVE
+278 
-293 DKGLDKML
+293 
-301 NDVTAAREKDAAATQ
+301 
-316 TQIAYTKILNE
+316 
-327 VLDAFK
+327 
-333 GKASTLLG
+333 
-341 VKDDS
+341 
-346 GRKYVDILNEANAA
+346 
-360 IEKMNKARAAAM
+360 
-372 AREGKDFKPEN
+372 
-383 YPDPTPRI
+383 
-391 KKALEYLSL
+391 
-400 LQRIDIAQKH
+400 
-410 ISEVKAANP
+410 ISEVNRKIREIN
-419 NVDTKNIKEAAKLVE
+419 DSAKLGFKIGADTSRAE
-434 NFRDKLLAL
+434 SAISRLFEMRDKFNNADIGSKNAVAELVSEYKILKNEIGNVKSEQDKLNNAITRANEK
-443 QNDKYLTGAD
+443 QN
-453 DAHILGAYRKTLAMT
+453 RKT
-468 LKDVD
+468 
-473 AIIGKLQ
+473 
-480 KPNPLSDLD
+480 
-489 GNFSKLDA
+489 
-497 RIDAV
+497 
-502 REKLAKLRDLM
+502 EKK
-513 NEGTQKGYNTS
+513 K
-524 MFGERISGLGGVVA
+524 
-538 RMEAAMSNK
+538 
-547 NGELANVDKMKQ
+547 
-559 LFSDIS
+559 
-565 VELNKA
+565 
-571 STAMQAYGREKAKAV
+571 
-586 AQEREFAVAS
+586 ERED
-596 KLSAK
+596 KQRLS
-601 DKEAEL
+601 E
-607 KALSDYTKRYMTLVE
+607 
-622 EKRKVAE
+622 
-629 KAGISP
+629 
-635 FFKNDNG
+635 
-642 LKNIKAEI
+642 IKA
-650 DTLLERLGRVRE
+650 
-662 DITLY
+662 
-667 QHAIGSGTKEGIS
+667 
-680 FGQQGLKEANTEAE
+680 TEA
-694 KLMRSITN
+694 
-702 LQNVYDTLRVSQV
+702 
-715 NVKDLIGQ
+715 
-723 TPQKQRQDDIQRRMS
+723 
-738 DYYSKLEKD
+738 
-747 SAQAAKDAAKAE
+747 
-759 RERASAEKQRQKELN
+759 
-774 SAEKQRQNELRNTER
+774 

-795 NKVRQLRAEFSRGI
+795 NKVRALRREFSRGI
-809 SLGANTD
+809 SLGAD
-816 KSYEEIRRLLSM
+816 VSKAEAEIHRLIDT
-828 MRVLR
+828 MRYLR
-833 ALQGSLSSTDW
+833 QMRIWLAEGQDVVG
-844 REHIGRLGNYGAG
+844 RIGNIGTG
-857 HDATIANRALQ
+857 HDTTLAGRALQ
-868 DQRAINAAQ
+868 DQRRLNSEQ
-877 EKTNREKEKS
+877 ERANREAQKGV
-887 IDLERKHQQEIANS
+887 DLERQRQQEIAKS

-946 AMSVIKTGGELEKQ
+946 AMSVITTGGELEKQ
-960 HIALQSILGDVQN
+960 HIALQSILGDMQN
-973 ANTMFSQVKQLALQS
+973 ANAMFSQIKQLALQS

-1071 REGRKVSTSEV
+1071 REGRNVSTSEI

-1105 AGGQFYNMQLVL
+1105 AGGQFYNMQFVL

-1155 LVTNLVQALH
+1155 LVTSLVQSLH

-1198 KASMASDIQK
+1198 KASIASDVQK

-1214 KTTAQELRLLATKKL
+1214 ETTKQELRLLATKKL

-1396 NDFLRENDTAKVLS
+1396 NDFLRENDTAKVLA

-1486 ITRSNRNYE
+1486 IIRSSKNYE
-1495 TLEKTT
+1495 RLEKTT
-1501 AQNMSDKGMDFASAR
+1501 AENMSDKGMDFASAR
-1516 SAAWKGLQ
+1516 SAAWKDLQ
-1524 PYQKGDMVNPIK
+1524 PYQRSDMVNPIK

-1570 ESRANMIR
+1570 ESRANTIR

-1601 LSDLLDS
+1601 LGDLLDS
-1608 IAPTIAT
+1608 VAPVIAT

-1626 EKAKVEELM
+1626 EKAKVKELM
-1635 QDAKRG
+1635 QDAKKG
-1641 LTGQYPEFEKALQ
+1641 ITGQYPEFEEALQ

-1671 DSKFNDVQNELLGN
+1671 DSKFNDVQNELLNN
-1685 LPKMPLGVGDPETQA
+1685 LPKMPLGVGDPETQE
-1700 KKQKFA
+1700 KKQKLA

-1715 TKAREAANADVAAK
+1715 TKAREAANADVNAK

-1831 MESLEAMMP
+1831 IESLEAMMP

-1877 SSNFKEAL
+1877 SSNFKDAL

-1931 NFGHDVNLG
+1931 DFGHDVNLG
-1940 MTEADAKVLYKDTP
+1940 MTEADAKVLYKEKP

-2127 KQEGERMQQEANTE
+2127 KQEGERMQQEATTA

-2155 EIVAKML
+2155 DIVAQML
-2162 EGHEKEEKGDAK
+2162 EGHEKEEEGDTK

-2225 DTENDGWQDA
+2225 DTESDGWQDA

-2246 SSISNMVTS
+2246 NSISNAVTS

-2261 GGVLQGFV
+2261 GGVLQGVV

-2282 HDAKLERQIKLAE
+2282 HDAKQERQIKLAE

-2322 KMDAD
+2322 NMDAD

-2333 NVTNS
+2333 NITNS
-2338 YEKAARGESKKSQ
+2338 YEKAARGESGKSQ
-2351 YSSDTYTTA
+2351 YTSDTYTAA
-2360 KKSLSDPGNAYLAE
+2360 KKSLSDPSNAFLAE

-2388 LNAEEGKKKKDKDK
+2388 LNAEDGKKKKDKDK

-2419 FAKDFLKDVYGV
+2419 LAKDFLKDIYGV
-2431 DMKAWASQLTDAVV
+2431 DMKSWASQLTDAVV
-2445 SAWSKGEDA
+2445 TAWSKGEDA
-2454 IDAYKKKAKEMVKDL
+2454 IDAYKKKAKDMVKDL
-2469 TKNIVS
+2469 TKNIIS
-2475 QKLME
+2475 QKIME

-2511 LYNGTNNAAEN
+2511 LYNGTNDAAEN
-2522 ITAILERLKNMGL
+2522 ITAILERLKDMGL

-2545 TNGITNITE
+2545 TNGIKNITE

>member
-1 MADGNVGSLWMS
+1 MAS
-13 LGLKE
+13 E
-18 TVSKE
+18 
-23 LKNLG
+23 NLG
-28 YSLNGTD
+28 DLWFQLGIKDNSHKALNSMLKDVQRLEGMINSLNLSINKEQDPKKKKEMKEQLSNALNYLHLLQKVNIELNKISGIKNVNAGINTGELDRAKKALMDFRNELINLQAGKTAGGVDNAFMSAYNAKFRNLITDVRQIEKAFDKENTLSASKNNAARLNRELETTKNKLAEIQSLQSRGIRNRIDTTALLSGGNTLRGVKRRMETMLADDNLLANGAKVKSLLSDIAFAYTKATGKVQEYKRTASETASVDSAFSKQKLAVEQINTILGNIDKLKGKSLEIGTD
-35 DKVKELQKA
+35 TSKLTAVRGEIERIKTTIESFSGKQLLNKGFGDALNELQLWKERV
-44 LKGIGNDLKSGDVDA
+44 N
-59 YARGIAN
+59 RT
-66 LSKFLKDTKIEA
+66 LKDQ
-78 KGLSTLLGSISGA
+78 SGA
-91 NVQNL
+91 NQSAKATDRNL
-96 LGGEINATNAKKYL
+96 ETMEARYRRLQELMSEVSRKIRELNDSARQGIKVGADTSRAEIAISRLTEMRDKFNNADIGSKNAVAELVSEYKILKNEIGNAKSEQDKL
-110 GIIKEITSALS
+110 NNAITRA
-121 SLGRGNSENT
+121 N
-131 FGLLSGLY
+131 
-139 RYSVLLDDIVKIKG
+139 
-153 QIKDLKETLETPA
+153 
-166 GKKHEQSIKDL
+166 
-177 IAEYTKLRTEMIGVV
+177 
-192 NSGNLKQLDS
+192 
-202 NKYSELL
+202 
-209 GRGIQLYE
+209 
-217 ALHAAAVQA
+217 
-226 EKGVTALS
+226 
-234 NAADKEAT
+234 
-242 SIQKS
+242 
-247 TEVVNEQ
+247 
-254 TNAFKKQEEQLKA
+254 KKQDRKNERQEARDNKQRLSEIK
-267 TTAAQKEKSAA
+267 AA
-278 ESKTATAPKIQPFVE
+278 EA
-293 DKGLDKML
+293 
-301 NDVTAAREKDAAATQ
+301 
-316 TQIAYTKILNE
+316 
-327 VLDAFK
+327 
-333 GKASTLLG
+333 
-341 VKDDS
+341 
-346 GRKYVDILNEANAA
+346 
-360 IEKMNKARAAAM
+360 
-372 AREGKDFKPEN
+372 
-383 YPDPTPRI
+383 
-391 KKALEYLSL
+391 
-400 LQRIDIAQKH
+400 
-410 ISEVKAANP
+410 
-419 NVDTKNIKEAAKLVE
+419 
-434 NFRDKLLAL
+434 
-443 QNDKYLTGAD
+443 
-453 DAHILGAYRKTLAMT
+453 
-468 LKDVD
+468 
-473 AIIGKLQ
+473 
-480 KPNPLSDLD
+480 
-489 GNFSKLDA
+489 
-497 RIDAV
+497 
-502 REKLAKLRDLM
+502 
-513 NEGTQKGYNTS
+513 
-524 MFGERISGLGGVVA
+524 
-538 RMEAAMSNK
+538 
-547 NGELANVDKMKQ
+547 
-559 LFSDIS
+559 
-565 VELNKA
+565 
-571 STAMQAYGREKAKAV
+571 
-586 AQEREFAVAS
+586 
-596 KLSAK
+596 
-601 DKEAEL
+601 
-607 KALSDYTKRYMTLVE
+607 
-622 EKRKVAE
+622 
-629 KAGISP
+629 
-635 FFKNDNG
+635 
-642 LKNIKAEI
+642 
-650 DTLLERLGRVRE
+650 
-662 DITLY
+662 
-667 QHAIGSGTKEGIS
+667 
-680 FGQQGLKEANTEAE
+680 
-694 KLMRSITN
+694 
-702 LQNVYDTLRVSQV
+702 
-715 NVKDLIGQ
+715 
-723 TPQKQRQDDIQRRMS
+723 
-738 DYYSKLEKD
+738 
-747 SAQAAKDAAKAE
+747 
-759 RERASAEKQRQKELN
+759 
-774 SAEKQRQNELRNTER
+774 

-795 NKVRQLRAEFSRGI
+795 NKVRALRREFSRGI
-809 SLGANTD
+809 SLGAD
-816 KSYEEIRRLLSM
+816 VSKAEAEIHRLIHL
-828 MRVLR
+828 MRYFKIMHSELKAGNMSAVGR
-833 ALQGSLSSTDW
+833 IGS
-844 REHIGRLGNYGAG
+844 IGTG
-857 HDATIANRALQ
+857 HDATQAGRALQ

-910 RAFEQAKNSAGGLN
+910 RAFEQAKNSAGSLN

-1229 ITSEDIKALS
+1229 ITSENIKALS

-1495 TLEKTT
+1495 RLEKTT

-1608 IAPTIAT
+1608 VAPTIAT

-1685 LPKMPLGVGDPETQA
+1685 LPKIPLGVGDPEIQA

-1715 TKAREAANADVAAK
+1715 TKAREAANADIAAK
-1729 KKEYEAAKKAKSKRQ
+1729 KKEYEAAKKAKSKQQ

-1767 KDKNKGPKKDSAL
+1767 KDKNKNEGPKKDSAL

-1914 GAVWDKQTRKMA
+1914 GAVWNKQTRKMA

-2162 EGHEKEEKGDAK
+2162 EGNEKEKKGDAK

-2419 FAKDFLKDVYGV
+2419 FAKDFLKDIYGV

-2475 QKLME
+2475 QKVME
-2480 VALQGPL
+2480 AALQGPL
-2487 DNLTEIIKQKGKL
+2487 DNLTEIIKKKGKL

-2545 TNGITNITE
+2545 TNGIKNITE